1 LSVSLDEPVRRYL
14 EHALAAGATPGAG
27 SRLTMSGRIKAG
39 AWLPFTAIE
48 ELDGRSFSWRARVG
62 RPGRSLAPGCAQCCW
77 TSRESRFASPSFR
90 SRGRRAATC

>member
-1 LSVSLDEPVRRYL
+1 MRFAGLDEPVRRYL

-48 ELDGRSFSWRARVG
+48 ELDGRS
-62 RPGRSLAPGCAQCCW
+62 
-77 TSRESRFASPSFR
+77 
-90 SRGRRAATC
+90 SRGGRASASAASRR